1 MKGCDLDSG
10 AARIRLA
17 MKDLQETWEI
27 SSDEWNDATARAF
40 AENYLEPLLPVVK
53 TALDAISRMDMLL
66 GQAYRDC
73 EK

>member
-17 MKDLQETWEI
+17 ITELQETWAATSE
-27 SSDEWNDATARAF
+27 EWNDETSRAF
-40 AENYLEPLLPVVK
+40 AEHHLEPLIPIVK
-53 TALDAISRMDMLL
+53 SSLDAISRMEMLL
-66 GQAYRDC
+66 NQAFRDC

>member
-17 MKDLQETWEI
+17 LKDLQETWETT
-27 SSDEWNDATARAF
+27 SDEWNDATARAF
-40 AENYLEPLLPVVK
+40 AEHHLEPLLPVVK

>member
-1 MKGCDLDSG
+1 MKACDLDTG

-17 MKDLQETWEI
+17 LKDLMHTWET
-27 SSDEWNDATARAF
+27 SAEQWNDATSRAF
-40 AENYLEPLLPVVK
+40 AEHHLEPLLPVVK
-53 TALDAISRMDMLL
+53 SALDAISRMDMLL